1 MVRRTLALGFVA
13 AILLA
18 ACGGGGGGGGATT
31 GSCTDLSSGTTFT
44 IVTQNTQF
52 APTCVVAKRS
62 QGLVLQNK
70 DAISHTFTIVNT
82 SVDIPLD
89 PSTTKNLAPIN
100 NGIQPG
106 TYIFY
111 CKIHGHPDGTGMA
124 GKITVS

>member
-1 MVRRTLALGFVA
+1 MRRMAAVGFVA
-13 AILLA
+13 AMLLA
-18 ACGGGGGGGGATT
+18 ACGGGGGGGGSNT
-31 GSCTDLSSGTTFT
+31 GGACTDLSSGSTFT
-44 IVTQNTQF
+44 ISTQNTAF
-52 APTCVVAKRS
+52 HPSCVVAKRT
-62 QGLVLQNK
+62 QGLILQNK
-70 DAISHTFTIVNT
+70 DVIPHTFTIVGT
-82 SVDIPLD
+82 SIDVALD